1 MELHAIAEK
10 KAEGG
15 GEFEVAMTAAER
27 LRLMRCCDGDIKE
40 YHKMLGMVNVET
52 GEIDE
57 RYSDCSLAAD
67 LKQHCKMF
75 GTASALAT
83 SRSGP
88 DDFAL
93 HDGAPAGN
101 GFGPSAMVA
110 SLFQE
115 WLEVQ
120 LRDLTKQ

>member
-1 MELHAIAEK
+1 
-10 KAEGG
+10 
-15 GEFEVAMTAAER
+15 MTAAER
-27 LRLMRCCDGDIKE
+27 LRFLRCCDGDIKE
-40 YHKMLGMVNVET
+40 YHKMLGVLNLET

-67 LKQHCKMF
+67 LKQHYKLF

-88 DDFAL
+88 GDFAL

-101 GFGPSAMVA
+101 GLGPSEMVV
-110 SLFQE
+110 SLLQE

-120 LRDLTKQ
+120 LRDLTLTSSSERSGPRRP